1 MVSAPLLLPVAL
13 VQGLWVRAITPRLP
27 PARGHCGHFGSGE
40 NPLRVVGVGD
50 SIIAGVGVDTQ
61 RHALVGQFARRLH
74 ERTGRR
80 VEWHVHGLN
89 GATSAFI
96 AERIAP
102 RARPADIY
110 LVSAGVND
118 VTRGV
123 RAETYAANV
132 RRVLVALRTRSP
144 EAAVLLVGVPPLQY
158 FPALPSPLGPL
169 LGERAQRLQEA
180 ARAVTAGDQAL
191 CFDFPGSLPGGGFAR
206 DGFHP
211 AAQACGVWAAWLLDL
226 WLSRAA
232 PTSSL
237 GPSPASPPA

>member
-13 VQGLWVRAITPRLP
+13 VQGLWVRATTPRLP
-27 PARGHCGHFGSGE
+27 PARGHRGHFGSGE
-40 NPLRVVGVGD
+40 DPLRVVGVGD
-50 SIIAGVGVDTQ
+50 SIVAGVGVDTQ

-89 GATSAFI
+89 GAASAFI

-102 RARPADIY
+102 LAQPADVY
-110 LVSAGVND
+110 LLSAGVND

-123 RAETYAANV
+123 RARAFAANV
-132 RRVLVALRTRSP
+132 ERAIGALRDRSP
-144 EAAVLLVGVPPLQY
+144 GAAIIFAGVPPLER

-169 LGERAQRLQEA
+169 LGERARRLQAA
-180 ARAVTAGDQAL
+180 ARSVAERERAL
-191 CFDFPGSLPGGGFAR
+191 CFEFPGSLPDGGFAR

-211 AAQACGVWAAWLLDL
+211 AARACGEWAAWLLDL
-226 WLSRAA
+226 WLSPGAVSATGRA
-232 PTSSL
+232 
-237 GPSPASPPA
+237 PASPPA